1 MPYTFKLEALRRFRE
16 FEEERMQKEFSEA
29 QRKRDEAAQ
38 RVADQVALRQRTEQA
53 FAEKQDGNA
62 ASLAAMYRSFLQRLS
77 EEIDVLQQKLM
88 VAEKACEKKRQELLE
103 AMKNRKALDRLKEK
117 GEQNY
122 QEDQNRDEGKF
133 IDEIAIN
140 RFMLK
145 RR

>member
-1 MPYTFKLEALRRFRE
+1 MPYTFKLEALRKFRE
-16 FEEERMQKEFSEA
+16 FEEERIQKEFSEA

-38 RVADQVALRQRTEQA
+38 RLADQVALRKKTEQEFGA
-53 FAEKQDGNA
+53 KQDGNA
-62 ASLAAMYRSFLQRLS
+62 ASQAAMYRNFLQRLS
-77 EEIDVLQQKLM
+77 EEIDLLRQKLM
-88 VAEKACEKKRQELLE
+88 VAEKACEKRRRELLE

-117 GEQNY
+117 GAQNY
-122 QEDQNRDEGKF
+122 REDQNRDEGKF